1 MRPRDSGRNH
11 HRPPKV
17 DLEAVVTKAI
27 REARALD
34 ELLSIEL
41 WGSFDVEARAP
52 WPAWA
57 RELFMHA
64 VWLFEERMGWTPQP
78 DVRLP
83 EDDDVAYLEWTW
95 KTVLELVKERSR
107 WWDLGQ
113 LSWERISRIMGTSQ
127 TQAQYRFNRT
137 GWRFRGI
144 PGRRWVV
151 AAPCR
156 TCGELRS
163 PYQLGPTGLCHDC
176 QLIDVI
182 PPLD

>member
-1 MRPRDSGRNH
+1 MSR
-11 HRPPKV
+11 
-17 DLEAVVTKAI
+17 AI

-34 ELLSIEL
+34 ELLALEL
-41 WGSFDVEARAP
+41 WGTFDVESRER

-57 RELFMHA
+57 MELWYEA

-78 DVRLP
+78 DDVELL
-83 EDDDVAYLEWTW
+83 EDDVAYLEWTW
-95 KTVLELVKERSR
+95 RALLELVEHPTR
-107 WWDLGQ
+107 WWNLGRV
-113 LSWERISRIMGTSQ
+113 SWERLARMMGTSQ

-156 TCGELRS
+156 TCGEINS
-163 PYQLGPTGLCHDC
+163 PYRLGPLGLCELCKD
-176 QLIDVI
+176 LPL